1 MPTPTPRLAFALVS
15 ALGVTA
21 CAPPSLEN
29 LPSPVVT
36 EVAPVSDAELPAAF
50 RTDTLRRF
58 DNTPADNPATTEG
71 VTLGRVLFY
80 DRRLSANGENACSSC
95 HDPAV
100 GFSDPRTR
108 SPGFEGGLTRRH
120 SMGLINLRWYA
131 REAMFWDERAAT
143 LEDQVLMPIQDDT
156 EMGLSLDELVDRLSS
171 TDYYGPLFEA
181 AFGDPE
187 VTPTR
192 VSRAL
197 AQFVR
202 SIVSYRS
209 RWDEGVAAVDG
220 DIASDFPNFTAE
232 ENRGKT
238 IFFGQHDTTTRGL
251 CGTCHLMGNPLALVP
266 GAGPGAPPGAPAG
279 PPGAPAGAPGGGATD
294 NTAIFFMVEPAN
306 NGLIDED
313 DAGRMEITGLAEHDG
328 EFKSPSLRNIELSA
342 PYMHDGRFET
352 LEEVVAFYNSGIEA
366 HPNLDPALRTAGPG
380 GGPLRLNLDAA
391 DQAALVAFLRTLT
404 DDTLATDPRF
414 ANPFPEIADE
424 EE

>member
-1 MPTPTPRLAFALVS
+1 MLH
-15 ALGVTA
+15 
-21 CAPPSLEN
+21 
-29 LPSPVVT
+29 
-36 EVAPVSDAELPAAF
+36 
-50 RTDTLRRF
+50 
-58 DNTPADNPATTEG
+58 
-71 VTLGRVLFY
+71 
-80 DRRLSANGENACSSC
+80 DRRLSADGETERVTPRPC

-100 GFSDPRTR
+100 GFSRIPGPRSR
-108 SPGFEGGLTRRH
+108 GARARAQLTRRH

-181 AFGDPE
+181 RVRRSE

-202 SIVSYRS
+202 SIVSYRLALG
-209 RWDEGVAAVDG
+209 RGVAAVDR
-220 DIASDFPNFTAE
+220 DIASDFPTSRRRRTAA
-232 ENRGKT
+232 RPSSSAS
-238 IFFGQHDTTTRGL
+238 TTRPRAGS
-251 CGTCHLMGNPLALVP
+251 
-266 GAGPGAPPGAPAG
+266 AGPATSWATPRAGARRRSGAPPGAPAG